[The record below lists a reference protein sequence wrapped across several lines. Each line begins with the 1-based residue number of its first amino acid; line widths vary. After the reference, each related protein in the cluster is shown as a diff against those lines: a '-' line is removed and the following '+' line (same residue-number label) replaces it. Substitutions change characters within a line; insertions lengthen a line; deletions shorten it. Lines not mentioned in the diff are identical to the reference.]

1 MKSIKEIGNIS
12 GKRILVRVDFNV
24 PMKPA
29 RPHEGS
35 GAGGDGKIIDDFR
48 IRKSLPTI
56 DYLHKKGAIIILLS
70 HLGEDGKESLAPVAL
85 RLKKY
90 IPKVNFIK
98 TAIFSDE
105 TEKII
110 SDLKKG
116 DIILLENLRREPVE
130 KNNSPSFARALSRY
144 GEIYVNEAFSV
155 SHRVHAS
162 IVGITKYLPG
172 FAGLQFMEEIK
183 NLSRAFDPE
192 HPFLFILG
200 GAKFETKIPL
210 IKKFLRDADFVFV
223 SGALANDFFKAKGYE
238 VGVSLVDN
246 ANFQIASLLKRKNLL
261 LPIDAEVIKGSKRRF
276 VEPNK
281 VDKDENIVDV
291 GPRTVEMLKGLIEKS
306 KFILWNGP
314 LGKYESG
321 FGGATEQVLKMVSK
335 SKAYSIIGGGDTVAL
350 VSKLKLENNFGF
362 VSTGGGATLDFL
374 AKGTLPGIKAL
385 K

>member
-1 MKSIKEIGNIS
+1 MKSIKEIENVS
-12 GKRILVRVDFNV
+12 GKRILLRVDFNV
-24 PMKPA
+24 PI
-29 RPHEGS
+29 R
-35 GAGGDGKIIDDFR
+35 DGKILDDFR
-48 IRKSLPTI
+48 IRKSIPTI
-56 DYLHKKGAIIILLS
+56 EYLHKKGAIIILLS
-70 HLGEDGKESLAPVAL
+70 HLGDDGKETLAPVAL

-90 IPKVNFIK
+90 MPKVKFIK
-98 TAIFSDE
+98 TPIFSDE

-110 SDLKKG
+110 GDLKKG
-116 DIILLENLRREPVE
+116 DIVLLENLRREPVE

-144 GEIYVNEAFSV
+144 GNIYVNEAFSV

-162 IVGITKYLPG
+162 IVGITKYLEG
-172 FAGLQFMEEIK
+172 YAGLQFIDEIK
-183 NLSRAFDPE
+183 NLSNAFNPP
-192 HPFLFILG
+192 HSFLFILG

-210 IKKFLRDADFVFV
+210 IKKFLHDADFVFI

-238 VGVSLVDN
+238 IGMSLVDN
-246 ANFQIASLLKRKNLL
+246 ANFQIASLMKRKNLL
-261 LPIDAEVIKGSKRRF
+261 LPIDVEVIKDHKHRF

-281 VDKDENIVDV
+281 IDKDESIVDI
-291 GPRTVEMLKGLIEKS
+291 GPQTVAILKGLIEKS

-321 FGGATEQVLKMVSK
+321 FGGATEQVLKMISR
-335 SKAYSIIGGGDTVAL
+335 SKAHSIIGGGDTVAL
-350 VSKLKLENNFGF
+350 ISKLKLEDKLGF